1 MIDKIKQLPKCS
13 GIYKITS
20 PSGKI
25 YIGEAINLHL
35 RCSYYLTPNRIKKQ
49 RAIYN
54 SLIKH
59 GVENHKIEV
68 LELCDESILLER
80 ERYYQ
85 EIFNS
90 VEGGLNC
97 FYSPTKDKKKKHS
110 EESKKLM
117 SEKAQG
123 VKNHFYGKKHTQE
136 TLIKISNSSKGENNS
151 NYGGKL
157 HTKDYIEK
165 QIFSNSKKSIK
176 MIDTLTNEIKIF
188 INSKDASTYLNV
200 STSNIRECK
209 RNGYKV
215 KKRYLIED
223 IV

>member
-1 MIDKIKQLPKCS
+1 MIDKIKQFPKCS

-25 YIGEAINLHL
+25 YIGEANNLHL
-35 RCSYYLTPNRIKKQ
+35 RCSYYLTPNRVKKQ
-49 RAIYN
+49 RGIYN
-54 SLIKH
+54 SLLKY
-59 GVENHKIEV
+59 GVENHIIDIVEI
-68 LELCDESILLER
+68 CDENILLER

-97 FYSPTKDKKKKHS
+97 FYSSTKDKKKKHS

-117 SEKAQG
+117 SDKSKGE
-123 VKNHFYGKKHTQE
+123 KNHFYNKKHSQE
-136 TLIKISNSSKGENNS
+136 ALNKISKASKGENNP
-151 NYGGKL
+151 NYGGKFKTDEWL
-157 HTKDYIEK
+157 KK
-165 QIFSNSKKSIK
+165 QSISNSKKSIK
-176 MIDTLTNEIKIF
+176 ITDTLTNEIKIF
-188 INSKDASTYLNV
+188 INSKEAATYLNV

-215 KKRYLIED
+215 KKRYLIKD

>member
-136 TLIKISNSSKGENNS
+136 SLIKISNSSKGGNNS

-165 QIFSNSKKSIK
+165 QIISNSKKPLKI
-176 MIDTLTNEIKIF
+176 IDTITSKEFIF
-188 INSKDASTYLNV
+188 INSKKAALFINV
-200 STSNIRECK
+200 SDAMIRK
-209 RNGYKV
+209 YKNKFKL
-215 KKRYLIED
+215 KKRYLIKD

>member
-97 FYSPTKDKKKKHS
+97 FYSSTKDKKKKHS
-110 EESKKLM
+110 EETKKLM

-165 QIFSNSKKSIK
+165 QIISNSKKPLKI
-176 MIDTLTNEIKIF
+176 IDTITSEEFIF
-188 INSKDASTYLNV
+188 INSKKAALFINV
-200 STSNIRECK
+200 SDVMIRK
-209 RNGYKV
+209 YKNKFKL
-215 KKRYLIED
+215 KKRYLIKD